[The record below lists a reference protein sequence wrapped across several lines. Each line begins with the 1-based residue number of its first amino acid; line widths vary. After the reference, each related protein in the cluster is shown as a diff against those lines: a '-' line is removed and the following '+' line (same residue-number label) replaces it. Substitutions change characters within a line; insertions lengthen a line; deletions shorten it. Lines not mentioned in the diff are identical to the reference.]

1 MKVTKYIKLIKTTI
15 LSDVEYRIYI
25 ILLFLLAILQMFIL
39 AMLWSAIFS
48 WNNVET
54 IAGFTLSEMIT
65 YAIVAVFISQLWW
78 DNYEYNI
85 ADFIKNGGL
94 TTILTRPID
103 FFFYTFSHYAGENLN
118 TIIYSF
124 IAWIIAIFVFNIR
137 VPIGITLLLFTFSL
151 LISFIIMFTICMI
164 IGCFAFWTEDIYG
177 ISGTIRI
184 IILLFSGSFIPLSF
198 FPEGLKIIASILPF
212 QAMYSLPILIY
223 LEKITGTDIFI
234 AILIQIF
241 WAIVLYLVAR
251 LFLKYGLKRFT
262 SLGG

>member
-1 MKVTKYIKLIKTTI
+1 MKYAKLIKI
-15 LSDVEYRIYI
+15 AFLSDIEYRIYN
-25 ILLFLLAILQMFIL
+25 ILLFLLTLLQMFIL
-39 AMLWSAIFS
+39 VMLWSAIFS

-65 YAIVAVFISQLWW
+65 YAIVAVLITQLWEN
-78 DNYEYNI
+78 DYEYNLE
-85 ADFIKNGGL
+85 DFIKEGEL

-103 FFFYTFSHYAGENLN
+103 FFFYAFSNYLGENLSV
-118 TIIYSF
+118 IIYSF
-124 IAWIIAIFVFNIR
+124 IAWIIAIFAFSIH

-151 LISFIIMFTICMI
+151 LISFFLMFTISMI
-164 IGCFAFWTEDIYG
+164 IGCFAFWAEDIHG
-177 ISGTIRI
+177 VSETIRI
-184 IILLFSGSFIPLSF
+184 LILLFSGSFIPLSF
-198 FPEGLKIIASILPF
+198 FPEGLRIIANILPF

-234 AILIQIF
+234 AIFIQIF

-251 LFLKYGLKRFT
+251 LFLKQGLKRFT